1 MPKVFRKER
10 IEAEILRVMSD
21 ALANWKEPKIPK
33 ELISFTR
40 VELTRDKRYAKI
52 FVSIFNTEDDEA
64 ISRGIFE
71 VLEKK
76 VGYFRGFLGRQI
88 RIYHIPELRLI
99 YDEGIKESV
108 RMQKII
114 DDLNIDKSAGTDLE
128 D

>member
-1 MPKVFRKER
+1 MPKIFRKER
-10 IEAEILRVMSD
+10 IEAEILRVMSE
-21 ALANWKEPKIPK
+21 ALASWKEPNIPK

-52 FVSIFNTEDDEA
+52 FVSVFNTKNDDA
-64 ISRGIFE
+64 ISKDIFE
-71 VLEKK
+71 VLKKK

-114 DDLNIDKSAGTDLE
+114 DNLNIDKNDETD
-128 D
+128 